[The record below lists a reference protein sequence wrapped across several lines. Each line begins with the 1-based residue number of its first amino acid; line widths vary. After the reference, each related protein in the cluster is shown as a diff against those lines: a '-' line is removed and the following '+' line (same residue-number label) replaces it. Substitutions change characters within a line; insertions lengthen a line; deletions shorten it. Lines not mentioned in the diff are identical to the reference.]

1 MTMSSE
7 LTTPGRASLVD
18 DNEEH
23 GLVLDQATL
32 VLGDED
38 PNEEDV
44 LEANDPH
51 DPQGT
56 ATSAATQ
63 CEALEESAMH

>member
-1 MTMSSE
+1 MTVSSE
-7 LTTPGRASLVD
+7 LTTSGGASPVD
-18 DNEEH
+18 DNEEE

-44 LEANDPH
+44 LETSLAKRPLSSGIRT
-51 DPQGT
+51 PTKMMSGKP
-56 ATSAATQ
+56 ATP
-63 CEALEESAMH
+63 